1 MLLAI
6 ASEQFVLGAAR
17 LARVLRVSA
26 VVIGAIV
33 VGFGTSLPELLVSV
47 VAAAGGAPD
56 IALGNVV
63 GSNIANMTLVLGV
76 AALITPIVVTSG
88 VIKREAPIA
97 LAAMLALG
105 IVLVLDSPR
114 LGGVLLLAGLAG
126 SMALILLAGRAEPD
140 DPLGP
145 AAAEAVDGR
154 VRSTG
159 GEALRAVLGLAGTL
173 AGAQLV
179 VVGAEGIADRAGL
192 SEGFVGLT
200 IVALG
205 TSLPELFTAIQAA
218 RKGEPDLIVG
228 NVLGSTVFNSLGIA
242 GVAIVIA
249 PGAVAGA
256 VAGVGVYAMLALGLL
271 AFVLMVTDSR
281 VRRWEAALLVVAY
294 GALIPF
300 LA

>member
-1 MLLAI
+1 MLLAF

-26 VVIGAIV
+26 VVIGAVI
-33 VGFGTSLPELLVSV
+33 VGFGTSLPELLVGV
-47 VAAAGGAPD
+47 VAAVGDSPD
-56 IALGNVV
+56 IALGSVV

-76 AALITPIVVTSG
+76 AALIVPIAVTSG

-114 LGGVLLLAGLAG
+114 LGGLLLVAGLVLAVG
-126 SMALILLAGRAEPD
+126 LILLAGHDEPE

-145 AAAEAVDGR
+145 EALEAVDGR
-154 VRSTG
+154 VRRTG
-159 GEALRAVLGLAGTL
+159 VEALRAAIGLVGTL

-179 VVGAEGIADRAGL
+179 VLGAQEIADRAGL

-200 IVALG
+200 IVAVG

-218 RKGEPDLIVG
+218 RKGEPDLVVG

-242 GVAIVIA
+242 GIAILIA
-249 PGAVAGA
+249 PGAVAGS
-256 VAGVGVYAMLALGLL
+256 VAGIGTYAMLALGAL
-271 AFVLMVTDSR
+271 AFVLMVTDSK
-281 VRRWEAALLVVAY
+281 VRRWEAAVLIVAY
-294 GALIPF
+294 AALVPF

>member
-1 MLLAI
+1 VLAI

-17 LARVLRVSA
+17 LARTLRISA

-47 VAAAGGAPD
+47 VAAAGGTPD

-63 GSNIANMTLVLGV
+63 GSNIANMTLVLGA
-76 AALITPIVVTSG
+76 AALIAPIVVTSS

-105 IVLVLDSPR
+105 IVLVLDSPL
-114 LGGVLLLAGLAG
+114 LGGVLLLGGLVVA
-126 SMALILLAGRAEPD
+126 MALILLAGRDEPE

-145 AAAEAVDGR
+145 EAIEAVDGR

-159 GEALRAVLGLAGTL
+159 GETLRAVLGLAGTL

-218 RKGEPDLIVG
+218 RKGESDLIVG

-256 VAGVGVYAMLALGLL
+256 VAGIGVYAMLALGAL

-294 GALIPF
+294 AALIPF